1 MPIAP
6 SDLAP
11 HGTLPASMS
20 PLETIATPGL
30 WAGTVAL
37 VLALFL
43 IDFAI
48 THPPVCS
55 SLSRSLLC
63 PPADGRASGMT
74 RCSVRTALTAPA
86 AGARACLD

>member
-1 MPIAP
+1 MRRAATLRLARRVF
-6 SDLAP
+6 SDLRLEGADLP
-11 HGTLPASMS
+11 TLH
-20 PLETIATPGL
+20 
-30 WAGTVAL
+30 AL
-37 VLALFL
+37 DQLL